1 MIAAGKLQHRVTIQ
15 RPGAPTQDPVTGEI
29 TQPWI
34 DLASPEVWAA
44 IEPLSA
50 RDFIAAKA
58 AQSEMTARI
67 TIRWRG
73 DVDATCRLLHVKQG
87 RTMVYEIVNGDL
99 SDKESGLE
107 YLTLPVRTGVWD
119 GE

>member
-1 MIAAGKLQHRVTIQ
+1 MGIDPGKLQHRVKIQ
-15 RPGAPTQDPVTGEI
+15 RPGTEVQDPVSGEI
-29 TQPWI
+29 TRPWA
-34 DLASPEVWAA
+34 DLANPEVWAA

-87 RTMVYEIVNGDL
+87 RTMVYDVVNGDL
-99 SDKESGLE
+99 SDIESGLE
-107 YLTLPVRTGVWD
+107 YLTLPVRTGVWT
-119 GE
+119 G